1 MALDKKVTICVVVYL
16 IAFALAIAAMTVP
29 IASIDAKGLG
39 AIGDFGGINLSGDI
53 KMSTKDLKDL
63 DVATG
68 LYAFSILF
76 VIALG
81 IAFIM
86 MFVNKTIYKYVGLA
100 LLLISIIAFALAAA
114 TIAKINDLNLN
125 MGPGAILMLI
135 ASLLVA
141 IVQITHLPGMRH

>member
-1 MALDKKVTICVVVYL
+1 MALDKKLTVCVVVYL

-29 IASIDAKGLG
+29 IAQVSAAGMS
-39 AIGDFGGINLSGDI
+39 ADI
-53 KMSTKDLKDL
+53 TMGTKDLKDL

-81 IAFIM
+81 LAFIM

-100 LLLISIIAFALAAA
+100 LLLISIIAFALSAA
-114 TIAKINDLNLN
+114 TIAKVNDLKLT

-135 ASLLVA
+135 ASILVA